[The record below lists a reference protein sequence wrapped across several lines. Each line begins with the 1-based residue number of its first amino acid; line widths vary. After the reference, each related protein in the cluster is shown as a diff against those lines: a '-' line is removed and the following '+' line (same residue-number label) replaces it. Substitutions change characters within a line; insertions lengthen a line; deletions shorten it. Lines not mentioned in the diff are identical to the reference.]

1 MAMWEATQEHE
12 ASFTEEFGRD
22 LLVLAAG
29 MGVAATL
36 GAVAVWVVEPVGLLT
51 GWNRSAALWSLV
63 PALALLAAHW
73 QVAKS
78 WTGGARVAGFD
89 SRATIL
95 AALMLAP
102 AVLLLSGALVAALV
116 GLVGGPRH
124 TNLVADDLTTGAH
137 LLRAGVGV
145 VIGVGV
151 ALAARRLTHR
161 R

>member
-12 ASFTEEFGRD
+12 TSFTEEFGRD

-73 QVAKS
+73 QVAKA
-78 WTGGARVAGFD
+78 WTGGSRVPGVD

-102 AVLLLSGALVAALV
+102 AVLLLSGASSRLSSVSWV
-116 GLVGGPRH
+116 GRGTP
-124 TNLVADDLTTGAH
+124 TSWPTTSR
-137 LLRAGVGV
+137 RARTSCAPGW
-145 VIGVGV
+145 
-151 ALAARRLTHR
+151 AS
-161 R
+161 